1 MKPSAHVIIISRGGI
16 GDEDALFEAIKN
28 EKIAGAGIDAFETEP
43 LPTDSPWW
51 DLENVIISPHA
62 SSDSPRTYEGRREIF
77 KENIR
82 RFLAN
87 KPFIYVCDKIA
98 GF

>member
-1 MKPSAHVIIISRGGI
+1 MIFSNTIVKIQANKGG
-16 GDEDALFEAIKN
+16 
-28 EKIAGAGIDAFETEP
+28 
-43 LPTDSPWW
+43 
-51 DLENVIISPHA
+51 
-62 SSDSPRTYEGRREIF
+62 REIF

-87 KPFIYVCDKIA
+87 KPSIYVCDKIA

>member
-1 MKPSAHVIIISRGGI
+1 MKFLNTIV
-16 GDEDALFEAIKN
+16 
-28 EKIAGAGIDAFETEP
+28 KIQA
-43 LPTDSPWW
+43 
-51 DLENVIISPHA
+51 N
-62 SSDSPRTYEGRREIF
+62 EGRREIF

>member
-1 MKPSAHVIIISRGGI
+1 MEQNGRLLQFDEKESRAYYI
-16 GDEDALFEAIKN
+16 GNL
-28 EKIAGAGIDAFETEP
+28 
-43 LPTDSPWW
+43 DSPWW